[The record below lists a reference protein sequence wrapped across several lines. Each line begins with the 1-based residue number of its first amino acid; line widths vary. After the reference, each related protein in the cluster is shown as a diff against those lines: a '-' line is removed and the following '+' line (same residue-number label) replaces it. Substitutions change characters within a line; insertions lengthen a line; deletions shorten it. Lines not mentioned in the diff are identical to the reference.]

1 MSRSRLREV
10 LCAVLIIVATLPH
23 RARAQDTGIVTGSVV
38 DGTGQVL
45 PGATVT
51 LLNEATASGR
61 TLTTNER
68 GEFTF
73 RAVQQHLQTVTF
85 VGVFKLEHCGHNGM
99 SAGRPKGNAA
109 TGPSSP

>member
-1 MSRSRLREV
+1 MSRSRIREV
-10 LCAVLIIVATLPH
+10 LCAVLIIVATLP
-23 RARAQDTGIVTGSVV
+23 RGARAQDTGIVTGSVV

-51 LLNEATASGR
+51 LLNEAADSSR

-73 RAVQQHLQTVTF
+73 RAVQPRTYTVTAELSRF
-85 VGVFKLEHCGHNGM
+85 PQYHRRNNVM
-99 SAGRPKGNAA
+99 SASRH
-109 TGPSSP
+109 